1 MARCSSH
8 PEDEDKCLEKGLNRA
23 PDLHLKDFRALKP
36 LILLANVKHNMSKVH
51 IFFPLLIVACS
62 VIITLY
68 MFLIIPM

>member
-51 IFFPLLIVACS
+51 IFFH
-62 VIITLY
+62 
-68 MFLIIPM
+68 F